1 MNIIDELFSGNIR
14 PADDPL
20 PSTEEFQTAQKVA
33 FAIEEKLEQTLT
45 ADQKADWNAYLNS
58 RITLTDEYCRAFF
71 RKGLV
76 FGRKVML
83 EVLSDQS

>member
-14 PADDPL
+14 PAEDPL
-20 PSTEEFQTAQKVA
+20 PSAEEFQTAQKVA

-71 RKGLV
+71 RKGMV
-76 FGRKVML
+76 FGMKLML